1 MELTIEKE
9 IVDQVAKSVIDIA
22 ENINGSFTKEELI
35 EKVQKTNPI
44 VDAEQCAEVV
54 RRVWLLLSS
63 NHLLVNVKDDYY
75 RILTDRELRAIKKAY
90 MEIVNQNENGNN

>member
-35 EKVQKTNPI
+35 EKAQKTNPL
-44 VDAEQCAEVV
+44 VDVEQCAEVV
-54 RRVWLLLSS
+54 RRAWLLLSS

-90 MEIVNQNENGNN
+90 MEMVNQNENGNN